1 MLLWP
6 KRSCTVTQLQWRLEV
21 LQWRLEVQL
30 CLKAQEEEEAGLGD
44 FPAASATV
52 IFGHSFM
59 IEDGSREETWLTCC
73 L

>member
-6 KRSCTVTQLQWRLEV
+6 KRSCTVTQ